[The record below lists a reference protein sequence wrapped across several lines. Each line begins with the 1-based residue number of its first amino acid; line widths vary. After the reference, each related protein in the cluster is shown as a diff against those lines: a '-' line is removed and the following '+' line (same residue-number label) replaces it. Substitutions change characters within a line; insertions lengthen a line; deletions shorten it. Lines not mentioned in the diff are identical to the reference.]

1 MTARPAL
8 VGSLGAI
15 AFLALVAVWPLS
27 AQTLAPDLD
36 VAISAAA
43 EADRQD
49 RQRRGAFARSVG
61 DAAGAR
67 RIEAGEDS
75 AFGGQLSQ
83 TVVQALAARADQ
95 AAAIVMAALRAA
107 PESMNAVV
115 TTVATYFPGHA
126 EMVRGLAARIPA
138 APPARTQTQ
147 MAAPSP
153 AVALT
158 PIPTVSPL
166 GAPRPPAQPAA
177 KPATDDDAELDDL
190 IPAGPAVAQID
201 DPWEGFNR
209 AMFAVNDGLDRA
221 VLRPVASGYG
231 MVAPDPVK
239 RALRNA
245 FSNLKEPVRFANELL
260 QGEFGEARTTAERFF
275 FNSTIG
281 MGGLFD
287 HASDL
292 GLKRRP
298 ADFGQTLHAYGVKS
312 GPYLVLPLLG
322 PSTVRDA
329 VGTGV
334 DILFNPL
341 TYVTGT
347 ADGLAL
353 RAGNL
358 ISTREALIEPIDDLR
373 ANSVDFYA
381 AVRSVWAQDR
391 ARDLRR
397 APKK

>member
-1 MTARPAL
+1 
-8 VGSLGAI
+8 
-15 AFLALVAVWPLS
+15 
-27 AQTLAPDLD
+27 LAPDLD

-49 RQRRGAFARSVG
+49 RRQRGAFARAVG
-61 DAAGAR
+61 DTAGAR
-67 RIEAGEDS
+67 RIEAGEDGAS
-75 AFGGQLSQ
+75 GGQLTQ
-83 TVVQALAARADQ
+83 IVVQALAARADQ
-95 AAAIVMAALRAA
+95 AAAIVAAALRAA

-115 TTVATYFPGHA
+115 ATVATYFPGHA
-126 EMVRGLAARIPA
+126 EMVRGLAARLPAIAPPAPTQPQTAVPPA
-138 APPARTQTQ
+138 APA
-147 MAAPSP
+147 P
-153 AVALT
+153 AVALA
-158 PIPTVSPL
+158 PVPAIQPM
-166 GAPRPPAQPAA
+166 GAAPRPATPRPAPPQPA
-177 KPATDDDAELDDL
+177 KPAAEDDAELEDL
-190 IPAGPAVAQID
+190 IPAGPPAAQID

-231 MVAPDPVK
+231 RVTPDPVK

-281 MGGLFD
+281 LGGLFD

-329 VGTGV
+329 IGTGV
-334 DILFNPL
+334 DILFNPM
-341 TYVTGT
+341 TYATGT
-347 ADGLAL
+347 VDGLAL
-353 RAGNL
+353 RAGNV

-391 ARDLRR
+391 ARELARDGQKTGGG
-397 APKK
+397 PK